1 MSHDARLILIAG
13 GLLFAGVF
21 ATLVAARLRLP
32 ALSLFLGIG
41 MLIGTDGLG
50 WIDFADYRLAR
61 LIGTCALVVILFEG
75 GLSAGWSQIRPVLK
89 PALSL
94 AIGATVI
101 TALIAGLFASWL
113 FNLSFYE
120 ALLLGSIL
128 AGTDGAAIFALMRGS
143 SLPGRLRYTLEGEA
157 GFNDPVA
164 VLLVL
169 VAIELIVTP
178 GYDVGDIVRFLVRE
192 LGVGLLVG
200 VAVAGLARAAAQRAD
215 VPAGLALVGSFA
227 TAAIAY
233 GLAGALDGS
242 GFLAVYVTGLGLGD
256 AAFKDKP
263 AVLAF
268 HQGLAAV
275 AEIGMFLALGL
286 LVFPSQLGSVA
297 VKGIVL
303 ASVVVLIARPAAVS
317 IATIGQGFTTRERTL
332 LGWAGVRGA
341 IPVILATLPVIGHV
355 PHSLEYF
362 NIVFFAVLLSATVQ
376 GLTIAPLATRLGL
389 GPSSG

>member
-113 FNLSFYE
+113 FKLSFYE

-192 LGVGLLVG
+192 LGVGFLVG

-242 GFLAVYVTGLGLGD
+242 GFLAVYITGLGLGD